1 MKNKSAKISTDQLFF
16 SHTWNFLNV
25 YLVKQVGRSQA
36 TAESYRDSLTIFKNY
51 LVGELGKSISTFQF
65 SDCTKECIYNFREYL
80 LANGSQPSTVNVRVA
95 AIRAYLNYAS
105 DMDISVQSVAL
116 AISQISPC
124 KTIKKEKP
132 ILSDDALAAIL
143 SAPPNTK
150 FGVRDR
156 AILIL
161 LYDTAVRISELL
173 NIRLCDIAMESKYP
187 NIFITGKG
195 NKERTIQLTAKAV
208 GHLREYIRVY
218 HSNSSKEA
226 YLFSTT
232 IKGVTDRMSVG
243 NVQRIIKKYAALVS
257 EKGVSLPDSV
267 HCHMF
272 RRTRATN
279 LYQDGIAIELVSTV
293 LGHARTD
300 TTKSYYTRLSI
311 DTTGYEIEGKKGTW
325 LAQDYILMNEKKWF
339 LMEHE
344 EYGTRAAYVILS
356 EDGAVVMNDCYNGFD
371 EEARRNIQNFMQQQ
385 AAKAQEQQRQQH
397 VQSQMQSNQIQQS
410 PEQQKK
416 KPELANWQKV
426 MDNGEYLRS
435 AEMAEE
441 ANYNMIDGLMN
452 NTPKKKDKNAPRR
465 SVLKRLRKHQQ
476 KIASQGKGQPQQQ
489 RAVEEEMERKKK

>member
-208 GHLREYIRVY
+208 EHLCYCC
-218 HSNSSKEA
+218 
-226 YLFSTT
+226 T
-232 IKGVTDRMSVG
+232 I
-243 NVQRIIKKYAALVS
+243 
-257 EKGVSLPDSV
+257 SL
-267 HCHMF
+267 
-272 RRTRATN
+272 
-279 LYQDGIAIELVSTV
+279 I
-293 LGHARTD
+293 
-300 TTKSYYTRLSI
+300 
-311 DTTGYEIEGKKGTW
+311 
-325 LAQDYILMNEKKWF
+325 
-339 LMEHE
+339 
-344 EYGTRAAYVILS
+344 
-356 EDGAVVMNDCYNGFD
+356 
-371 EEARRNIQNFMQQQ
+371 
-385 AAKAQEQQRQQH
+385 
-397 VQSQMQSNQIQQS
+397 
-410 PEQQKK
+410 
-416 KPELANWQKV
+416 
-426 MDNGEYLRS
+426 
-435 AEMAEE
+435 
-441 ANYNMIDGLMN
+441 
-452 NTPKKKDKNAPRR
+452 
-465 SVLKRLRKHQQ
+465 
-476 KIASQGKGQPQQQ
+476 
-489 RAVEEEMERKKK
+489 

>member
-1 MKNKSAKISTDQLFF
+1 
-16 SHTWNFLNV
+16 
-25 YLVKQVGRSQA
+25 
-36 TAESYRDSLTIFKNY
+36 
-51 LVGELGKSISTFQF
+51 
-65 SDCTKECIYNFREYL
+65 
-80 LANGSQPSTVNVRVA
+80 
-95 AIRAYLNYAS
+95 
-105 DMDISVQSVAL
+105 MDISIQSVAL

-173 NIRLCDIAMESKYP
+173 SIRLCDIAMESKYP

-208 GHLREYIRVY
+208 EHLREYIRVY

-243 NVQRIIKKYAALVS
+243 NVQRIIKKNAALVS
-257 EKGVSLPDSV
+257 ESGISLPDSV

-300 TTKSYYTRLSI
+300 TTKSYYAKPSVEQLRDAMESVPTPTS
-311 DTTGYEIEGKKGTW
+311 DEVPMWEG
-325 LAQDYILMNEKKWF
+325 NE
-339 LMEHE
+339 
-344 EYGTRAAYVILS
+344 
-356 EDGAVVMNDCYNGFD
+356 D
-371 EEARRNIQNFMQQQ
+371 
-385 AAKAQEQQRQQH
+385 
-397 VQSQMQSNQIQQS
+397 
-410 PEQQKK
+410 
-416 KPELANWQKV
+416 
-426 MDNGEYLRS
+426 
-435 AEMAEE
+435 EMARLC
-441 ANYNMIDGLMN
+441 GL
-452 NTPKKKDKNAPRR
+452 R
-465 SVLKRLRKHQQ
+465 
-476 KIASQGKGQPQQQ
+476 
-489 RAVEEEMERKKK
+489 

>member
-16 SHTWNFLNV
+16 SQTWNFLNV
-25 YLVKQVGRSQA
+25 YLAKQVGRSQA

-80 LANGSQPSTVNVRVA
+80 LANGSQPSTVNVKVA

-105 DMDISVQSVAL
+105 DMDISIQSVAL

-161 LYDTAVRISELL
+161 LYDTAIRISELL
-173 NIRLCDIAMESKYP
+173 SIRLCDIAMESKYP

-208 GHLREYIRVY
+208 EHLREYIRVY

-232 IKGVTDRMSVG
+232 IKDRMSVG

-257 EKGVSLPDSV
+257 ESGISLPDSV

-279 LYQDGIAIELVSTV
+279 LYQDGIAIELVQRCLNNSEKQCLIFV
-293 LGHARTD
+293 
-300 TTKSYYTRLSI
+300 
-311 DTTGYEIEGKKGTW
+311 TGQGG
-325 LAQDYILMNEKKWF
+325 
-339 LMEHE
+339 
-344 EYGTRAAYVILS
+344 G
-356 EDGAVVMNDCYNGFD
+356 
-371 EEARRNIQNFMQQQ
+371 RRQCGGI
-385 AAKAQEQQRQQH
+385 
-397 VQSQMQSNQIQQS
+397 V
-410 PEQQKK
+410 
-416 KPELANWQKV
+416 
-426 MDNGEYLRS
+426 D
-435 AEMAEE
+435 
-441 ANYNMIDGLMN
+441 
-452 NTPKKKDKNAPRR
+452 
-465 SVLKRLRKHQQ
+465 
-476 KIASQGKGQPQQQ
+476 
-489 RAVEEEMERKKK
+489 

>member
-16 SHTWNFLNV
+16 SQTWNFLNV
-25 YLVKQVGRSQA
+25 YLAKQAGRSQA

-80 LANGSQPSTVNVRVA
+80 LANGSQPSTVNVKVA

-105 DMDISVQSVAL
+105 DMDISIQSVAL

-161 LYDTAVRISELL
+161 LYDTAIRISELL
-173 NIRLCDIAMESKYP
+173 SIRLFDIAMESKYP

-208 GHLREYIRVY
+208 EHLREYIRVY

-232 IKGVTDRMSVG
+232 IKDRMSVG

-257 EKGVSLPDSV
+257 ESGISLPDSV

-279 LYQDGIAIELVSTV
+279 LYQDGIAIELVQRCLNNSEKQCLIFV
-293 LGHARTD
+293 
-300 TTKSYYTRLSI
+300 
-311 DTTGYEIEGKKGTW
+311 TGQGG
-325 LAQDYILMNEKKWF
+325 
-339 LMEHE
+339 
-344 EYGTRAAYVILS
+344 G
-356 EDGAVVMNDCYNGFD
+356 
-371 EEARRNIQNFMQQQ
+371 RRQCGGI
-385 AAKAQEQQRQQH
+385 
-397 VQSQMQSNQIQQS
+397 V
-410 PEQQKK
+410 
-416 KPELANWQKV
+416 
-426 MDNGEYLRS
+426 D
-435 AEMAEE
+435 
-441 ANYNMIDGLMN
+441 
-452 NTPKKKDKNAPRR
+452 
-465 SVLKRLRKHQQ
+465 
-476 KIASQGKGQPQQQ
+476 
-489 RAVEEEMERKKK
+489 

>member
-143 SAPPNTK
+143 SAPLNTK

-161 LYDTAVRISELL
+161 LYDTAVRVSELL
-173 NIRLCDIAMESKYP
+173 NIRLCDITAETKYP

-208 GHLREYIRVY
+208 EHLREYIRVY

-243 NVQRIIKKYAALVS
+243 NVQRIIKKYAALVL
-257 EKGVSLPDSV
+257 SLI
-267 HCHMF
+267 H
-272 RRTRATN
+272 
-279 LYQDGIAIELVSTV
+279 I
-293 LGHARTD
+293 
-300 TTKSYYTRLSI
+300 
-311 DTTGYEIEGKKGTW
+311 
-325 LAQDYILMNEKKWF
+325 
-339 LMEHE
+339 
-344 EYGTRAAYVILS
+344 
-356 EDGAVVMNDCYNGFD
+356 
-371 EEARRNIQNFMQQQ
+371 
-385 AAKAQEQQRQQH
+385 
-397 VQSQMQSNQIQQS
+397 
-410 PEQQKK
+410 
-416 KPELANWQKV
+416 
-426 MDNGEYLRS
+426 
-435 AEMAEE
+435 
-441 ANYNMIDGLMN
+441 
-452 NTPKKKDKNAPRR
+452 
-465 SVLKRLRKHQQ
+465 
-476 KIASQGKGQPQQQ
+476 
-489 RAVEEEMERKKK
+489 

>member
-187 NIFITGKG
+187 NRNTSRK
-195 NKERTIQLTAKAV
+195 
-208 GHLREYIRVY
+208 
-218 HSNSSKEA
+218 
-226 YLFSTT
+226 
-232 IKGVTDRMSVG
+232 
-243 NVQRIIKKYAALVS
+243 
-257 EKGVSLPDSV
+257 
-267 HCHMF
+267 
-272 RRTRATN
+272 
-279 LYQDGIAIELVSTV
+279 
-293 LGHARTD
+293 
-300 TTKSYYTRLSI
+300 
-311 DTTGYEIEGKKGTW
+311 
-325 LAQDYILMNEKKWF
+325 ILC
-339 LMEHE
+339 
-344 EYGTRAAYVILS
+344 A
-356 EDGAVVMNDCYNGFD
+356 C
-371 EEARRNIQNFMQQQ
+371 RRNRALSHQ
-385 AAKAQEQQRQQH
+385 
-397 VQSQMQSNQIQQS
+397 
-410 PEQQKK
+410 
-416 KPELANWQKV
+416 
-426 MDNGEYLRS
+426 
-435 AEMAEE
+435 
-441 ANYNMIDGLMN
+441 
-452 NTPKKKDKNAPRR
+452 
-465 SVLKRLRKHQQ
+465 LRKHFR
-476 KIASQGKGQPQQQ
+476 P
-489 RAVEEEMERKKK
+489 E

>member
-1 MKNKSAKISTDQLFF
+1 MKNKPEKIRSGQLFF
-16 SHTWNFLNV
+16 SQTWNFLNV
-25 YLVKQVGRSQA
+25 YLVKQAGRSQA

-105 DMDISVQSVAL
+105 DMDIS
-116 AISQISPC
+116 ISQISPC

-132 ILSDDALAAIL
+132 VLSEDALAAIL
-143 SAPPNTK
+143 SAPPDTK

-161 LYDTAVRISELL
+161 LYDTAVRVSELL
-173 NIRLCDIAMESKYP
+173 NIRLCDVAMESKYP

-195 NKERTIQLTAKAV
+195 NKERTIQLTAKAA
-208 GHLREYIRVY
+208 GHLKEYMRVY

-232 IKGVTDRMSVG
+232 IKGVADRMSVG

-257 EKGVSLPDSV
+257 EAGISIPDSV

-300 TTKSYYTRLSI
+300 TTKNYYAKQSVEQLRGAMESVPTPI
-311 DTTGYEIEGKKGTW
+311 PDEAAMWEG
-325 LAQDYILMNEKKWF
+325 
-339 LMEHE
+339 
-344 EYGTRAAYVILS
+344 S
-356 EDGAVVMNDCYNGFD
+356 ED
-371 EEARRNIQNFMQQQ
+371 
-385 AAKAQEQQRQQH
+385 
-397 VQSQMQSNQIQQS
+397 
-410 PEQQKK
+410 
-416 KPELANWQKV
+416 
-426 MDNGEYLRS
+426 
-435 AEMAEE
+435 EMAR
-441 ANYNMIDGLMN
+441 ICGL
-452 NTPKKKDKNAPRR
+452 R
-465 SVLKRLRKHQQ
+465 
-476 KIASQGKGQPQQQ
+476 
-489 RAVEEEMERKKK
+489 

>member
-95 AIRAYLNYAS
+95 GYPCLSELCLGYGH
-105 DMDISVQSVAL
+105 
-116 AISQISPC
+116 ISPVSC
-124 KTIKKEKP
+124 PGDQSDLTMQNLKRKNLFCP
-132 ILSDDALAAIL
+132 DDALAAIL

-208 GHLREYIRVY
+208 EHLREYIRVY

-257 EKGVSLPDSV
+257 EKGISLPDSV

-300 TTKSYYTRLSI
+300 TTKSYYAKPSVEQLRDAMESVPTPVS
-311 DTTGYEIEGKKGTW
+311 DEAPMWE
-325 LAQDYILMNEKKWF
+325 DNE
-339 LMEHE
+339 
-344 EYGTRAAYVILS
+344 
-356 EDGAVVMNDCYNGFD
+356 D
-371 EEARRNIQNFMQQQ
+371 
-385 AAKAQEQQRQQH
+385 
-397 VQSQMQSNQIQQS
+397 
-410 PEQQKK
+410 
-416 KPELANWQKV
+416 
-426 MDNGEYLRS
+426 
-435 AEMAEE
+435 EMARLC
-441 ANYNMIDGLMN
+441 GL
-452 NTPKKKDKNAPRR
+452 R
-465 SVLKRLRKHQQ
+465 
-476 KIASQGKGQPQQQ
+476 
-489 RAVEEEMERKKK
+489 

>member
-1 MKNKSAKISTDQLFF
+1 MKNKSAKISTEQLFF

-208 GHLREYIRVY
+208 EHLREYIRVY

-300 TTKSYYTRLSI
+300 TTKSYYAKPSVEQLRDAMESVPTHVS
-311 DTTGYEIEGKKGTW
+311 DEAPMWEG
-325 LAQDYILMNEKKWF
+325 NE
-339 LMEHE
+339 
-344 EYGTRAAYVILS
+344 
-356 EDGAVVMNDCYNGFD
+356 D
-371 EEARRNIQNFMQQQ
+371 
-385 AAKAQEQQRQQH
+385 
-397 VQSQMQSNQIQQS
+397 
-410 PEQQKK
+410 
-416 KPELANWQKV
+416 
-426 MDNGEYLRS
+426 
-435 AEMAEE
+435 EMARLC
-441 ANYNMIDGLMN
+441 GL
-452 NTPKKKDKNAPRR
+452 R
-465 SVLKRLRKHQQ
+465 
-476 KIASQGKGQPQQQ
+476 
-489 RAVEEEMERKKK
+489 